1 MGRALHRHGPPPL
14 VLDDRLAA
22 GLAGEDG
29 RAILD
34 EVRETFSPTHLL
46 AFQSWIAV
54 RARFVE
60 DVVHRAAS
68 GGIHQYVMLGAGLD
82 SFAYRHP
89 ELSRVL
95 QVFEVDHPLSQA
107 RKQQR
112 LEELHLPLPDNAK
125 FVAVDFERQSLREAL
140 EAAGFSFN
148 QPAVVSWI
156 GVSMYL
162 VRDAIEAT
170 LNVAASGRPGT
181 QLVLTY
187 NPPPEVLSDSG
198 RALLAALSGTA
209 ASLGEPWISLFRQE
223 EIDQMLE
230 QHRFGSITH
239 FGAAEAM
246 REYFRGKDRGMPG
259 IQSLAVAILGERH
272 GAE

>member
-1 MGRALHRHGPPPL
+1 MTAMGRALHREGPPPH

-22 GLAGEDG
+22 DLAGEDG

-34 EVRETFSPTHLL
+34 EMRRTFSPEYLL

-60 DVVHRAAS
+60 DLVHRAAS
-68 GGIHQYVMLGAGLD
+68 GGVHQYVILGAGLD

-89 ELSRVL
+89 QLSHVL
-95 QVFEVDHPLSQA
+95 RVFEVDHPLSQVW
-107 RKQQR
+107 KQQR
-112 LEELHLPLPDNAK
+112 LEELHVPLPDNVT

-148 QPAVVSWI
+148 QPAIVSWI

-170 LNVAASGRPGT
+170 LNVVATGRPGT
-181 QLVLTY
+181 QLVLSY

-198 RALLAALSGTA
+198 RALLGAVSGTA

-223 EIDQMLE
+223 EIDQILE
-230 QHRFGSITH
+230 QHGFGNITH
-239 FGAAEAM
+239 FGAADAA
-246 REYFRGKDRGMPG
+246 REYFGGKDRGMPG
-259 IQSLAVAILGERH
+259 IQSLAVAILAERR
-272 GAE
+272 